1 MVGLVLKEHFYGF
14 HGKRANQSF
23 YKYDNSAE
31 KYFPQL

>member
-1 MVGLVLKEHFYGF
+1 MVGWVLKEHFYDFDGT
-14 HGKRANQSF
+14 RANQSF